1 MPVLEERRPSRV
13 FRRYLSKSRKRR
25 GGLICL
31 RCEGR
36 FGGRD
41 AYDRHL
47 VWYSEGITDSG
58 GPGEWCQLP
67 EEVGLVGT
75 PGGWWRLPAVGE
87 LELDP
92 WIEAGGGIPRFPR
105 LAEYVSDGN
114 SEPGGAKRVE
124 VEDALVGVAG

>member
-1 MPVLEERRPSRV
+1 MSEVTERQPSRT
-13 FRRYLSKSRKRR
+13 FHRYLAKSRKRR
-25 GGLICL
+25 GGLICT

-58 GPGEWCQLP
+58 GPGEWCHMP

-75 PGGWWRLPAVGE
+75 PGGWWRLPSAGGLV
-87 LELDP
+87 LDP
-92 WIEAGGGIPRFPR
+92 WIEAGAAFPVSRVFPNTFRTENRGQNQPPRKKQMR
-105 LAEYVSDGN
+105 
-114 SEPGGAKRVE
+114 
-124 VEDALVGVAG
+124 